1 MGSRAAAAGG
11 PRVNGQGFAM
21 ARRAALLVALTF
33 TAAPAHGDGAP
44 AAGGPAPAAS
54 APTRAHVS
62 FLIEAPATTPA
73 GSTLCISGNASE
85 LGNWSGSGLKL
96 VATKGRHYAAT
107 LDLAPGT
114 SIEFKVTRGSWDT
127 VEKSA
132 TGEEIAN
139 RQWTVQGDDT
149 VRVSVAKWRDQTA
162 SRVTVRHSTRT
173 GDVRVLSAF
182 PSKFVKARDVLVWL
196 PPGYANDPKRR
207 YPVLY
212 CHDGNNMLD
221 DSTSFVGEWK
231 LDETAARLIAEKRI
245 EPFIAVCVY
254 NTDARIAEYTPVADS
269 GHGGGKGGDYARFI
283 IEELKPAI
291 DKNYR
296 TAKSPA
302 RTGVLGSSLGGL
314 ISLAIGFDHPE
325 VFGLVGAVSPSVWWA
340 DGAMIKRATE
350 APKSLRVWLDI
361 GSAEGDSPLG
371 ASRTVHGV
379 EATRDALLKAGLRD
393 SQVHFEVI
401 EGAHHNEAAW
411 SARLD
416 RILEF
421 LLPAAR

>member
-1 MGSRAAAAGG
+1 MGSRRDTQHA

-33 TAAPAHGDGAP
+33 TVAPAHAD
-44 AAGGPAPAAS
+44 PAPAADTP
-54 APTRAHVS
+54 ARAHVT

-96 VATKGRHYAAT
+96 LATEGQHSAAT
-107 LDLAPGT
+107 VEFAPGT
-114 SIEFKVTRGSWDT
+114 SLEFKVTRGSWDT

-162 SRVTVRHSTRT
+162 SRATTRHSTRT
-173 GDVRVLSAF
+173 GDVRVLTAF
-182 PSKFVKARDVLVWL
+182 PSKFVAPRDVLVWL
-196 PPGYANDPKRR
+196 PPGYAAEPKRR

-231 LDETAARLIAEKRI
+231 LDETAAGLIAEKRI

-254 NTDARIAEYTPVADS
+254 NTGARIAEYTPVADS
-269 GHGGGKGGDYARFI
+269 QGRGGKGGDYARFLL
-283 IEELKPAI
+283 EELKPAI
-291 DKNYR
+291 DKSYR
-296 TAKSPA
+296 TAKDPA

-314 ISLAIGFDHPE
+314 ISLAIGFDHPQA
-325 VFGLVGAVSPSVWWA
+325 FGLVGAVSPSVWWA
-340 DGAMIKRATE
+340 DEAIIKRAAL

-361 GSAEGDSPLG
+361 GTAEGDSPLG
-371 ASRTVHGV
+371 SSRTEHGV
-379 EATRDALLKAGLRD
+379 GATRDALLKAGLPE

-411 SARLD
+411 SSRLD

-421 LLPAAR
+421 LLPAAH

>member
-1 MGSRAAAAGG
+1 MGSRGDVGRG

-21 ARRAALLVALTF
+21 ARRAALMVALTLT
-33 TAAPAHGDGAP
+33 TA
-44 AAGGPAPAAS
+44 PAPADPAPAS
-54 APTRAHVS
+54 SAGAPTRAHVT
-62 FLIEAPATTPA
+62 FLIEAPSTTPA

-96 VATKGRHYAAT
+96 VATEGEHYAAT

-114 SIEFKVTRGSWDT
+114 SLEFKVTRGSWDT

-162 SRVTVRHSTRT
+162 SRATVRHSTRS
-173 GDVRVLSAF
+173 GDVRVLRAF
-182 PSKFVKARDVLVWL
+182 PSKFVQPRDVLVWL
-196 PPGYANDPKRR
+196 PPGYAAEPKRR

-231 LDETAARLIAEKRI
+231 LDETAARLIAGKRI
-245 EPFIAVCVY
+245 DPFIAVCVY
-254 NTDARIAEYTPVADS
+254 NTDARIAEYTPVVDS
-269 GHGGGKGGDYARFI
+269 QGRGGKGGDYTRFL

-291 DKNYR
+291 DKSYR
-296 TAKSPA
+296 TAKEPA
-302 RTGVLGSSLGGL
+302 HTGVLGSSMGGL
-314 ISLAIGFDHPE
+314 ISLSIGFDHPD

-340 DGAMIKRATE
+340 DEVIIKRAVA
-350 APKSLRVWLDI
+350 APKSLRIWLDI
-361 GSAEGDSPLG
+361 GSVEGDSPLG
-371 ASRTVHGV
+371 SSRTVHGV
-379 EATRDALLKAGLRD
+379 EATRDALLKAGLPE

-421 LLPAAR
+421 LLPAEH